1 MNEKYI
7 MEVGAN
13 AWKKFLEKNPV
24 KKRENEMN
32 IKETLNKIYGQ
43 SAATEYGHQGNG
55 DLYG

>member
-24 KKRENEMN
+24 KKEKM
-32 IKETLNKIYGQ
+32 K
-43 SAATEYGHQGNG
+43 
-55 DLYG
+55 